1 MIANK
6 KGQEMTIG
14 TLLLIVLG
22 VVVVVVLIIG
32 FTLGTDFFFD
42 AIKRGPSDIQLTA
55 GACEVFAQ
63 GGLKLDFCTEFKEVT
78 ILGNDQ
84 YVNCQFQQI
93 DSVLDTKIACSGS
106 STVEST
112 TFCDRLKISDPLN
125 FDNST
130 LVNGNS
136 CASLGVV

>member
-42 AIKRGPSDIQLTA
+42 LIQRGPSDIQLTA

-63 GGLKLDFCTEFKEVT
+63 GGLKLDFCTEFKEIS
-78 ILGNDQ
+78 ILGRDQ
-84 YVNCQFQQI
+84 WVNCQFPQI
-93 DSVLDTKIACSGS
+93 DSVLDTKIACGN

-130 LVNGNS
+130 LVNGVR
-136 CASLGVV
+136 CADLGVA